1 MPEKNNNLL
10 GDNRDMNSIFKCLA
24 IAVAVMAAAPSALA
38 QTKARLGHVFAQG
51 SPADVASHKFADLV
65 KERTNGEVQIT
76 IFPNNQ
82 LGGDEALGRDLSRGS
97 LEFAFLNP
105 GSLAGLD
112 PLLDF
117 HYLPYIASTFEQV
130 DKLFFNPDGI
140 LQKTLSAALVK
151 QNMTPLAF
159 FELEFRAVT
168 NSKRPV
174 VSPADLKGLKV
185 RVPGSASIRSFFEA
199 AGTQTVTMPFSNL
212 FVALQQG
219 TVDGQD
225 NGATITYNSR
235 LFEAQKYMTLTNH
248 VYAMGTVTASQRFW
262 KRLTDKQREI
272 ITQAAVEAAAEEV
285 KNSRA
290 MNGEYL
296 EKIAASGVKVTRL
309 KPEEMAEFVK
319 VGQIGWEQLA
329 STYGKDRIQALK
341 DEIAAASRP

>member
-1 MPEKNNNLL
+1 
-10 GDNRDMNSIFKCLA
+10 MNSIFRALA
-24 IAVAVMAAAPSALA
+24 IAVSIAAALPVATA

-51 SPADVASHKFADLV
+51 TPADMASHKFAALV

-76 IFPNNQ
+76 VFPNNQ
-82 LGGDEALGRDLSRGS
+82 LGSDEALGRDLNRGTV
-97 LEFAFLNP
+97 EFAFLNP

-112 PLLDF
+112 PLLDI
-117 HYLPYIASTFEQV
+117 HYLPYIASTYEQV
-130 DKLFFNPDGI
+130 DKILYNPNGI
-140 LQKTLSAALVK
+140 LQKTLNAALSK
-151 QNMTPLAF
+151 QNMLPLAY

-174 VSPADLKGLKV
+174 ASPADLKGLKV
-185 RVPGSASIRSFFEA
+185 RVPGSASIRSFFEV
-199 AGTQTVTMPFSNL
+199 AGAQTVTMPFSNL

-225 NGATITYNSR
+225 NGAGLTYSSR

-262 KRLTDKQREI
+262 SRLSEKQREV
-272 ITQAAVEAAAEEV
+272 ITQAAREAAAEEI
-285 KNSRA
+285 KSSRA
-290 MNGEYL
+290 MNSEYL

-319 VGQIGWEQLA
+319 VGQIGWERLT
-329 STYGKDRIQALK
+329 STYGTDRIRALK
-341 DEIAAASRP
+341 EEIAAASRP